1 MSVAL
6 TVVKVGGSLYDLAD
20 LQSRLRAW
28 LAERAG
34 ERVLLVPGGGATA
47 DAVREFDNRHG
58 LGEEKAHW
66 LALRALALNASFLLG
81 LLPEA
86 EIVDHPCRACTH
98 GAAGAGLDGSERH
111 LDVPVRDPPIE

>member
-28 LAERAG
+28 LAERVG

-66 LALRALALNASFLLG
+66 LALRALALNASFLLS

-86 EIVDHPCRACTH
+86 EIVDHPCRAC
-98 GAAGAGLDGSERH
+98 AAVSILDPFAFAKLDERQ
-111 LDVPVRDPPIE
+111 D